1 MHADEFTDC
10 PNVSTSKGNRR
21 EKFMRQSTEHKHS
34 LTYFVCFSMADKRK
48 RLQNE
53 ISSIYF
59 IFCVQSFGA
68 QFVNFNVLM
77 RILRRFFHSHPFNFG
92 PYRCTAFSLPVSLII
107 AFFVVNF
114 PLILTD
120 NFLLKSKL
128 SRFPSHS
135 IRFRMYLDYN
145 DWRCILCVQFHVDLC
160 GSGND
165 CIRVVHMYKFMCME
179 CVVFVSYHSFSFV
192 ISL

>member
-1 MHADEFTDC
+1 MGKTKNKKKSTEPVDATVQCAAQAHHKGINALIYCVLFARKFTCSQMHADEFTDC

-34 LTYFVCFSMADKRK
+34 LTCFVCFSMADKRK

-77 RILRRFFHSHPFNFG
+77 RILRLFFTLIRSTSG

-145 DWRCILCVQFHVDLC
+145 D
-160 GSGND
+160 
-165 CIRVVHMYKFMCME
+165 
-179 CVVFVSYHSFSFV
+179 
-192 ISL
+192 